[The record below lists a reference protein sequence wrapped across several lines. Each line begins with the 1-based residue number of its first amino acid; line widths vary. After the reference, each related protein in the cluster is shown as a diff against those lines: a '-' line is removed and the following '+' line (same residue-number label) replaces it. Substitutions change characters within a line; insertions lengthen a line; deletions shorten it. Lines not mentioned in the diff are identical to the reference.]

1 VRAARPR
8 HAAGLVALLSA
19 LVVLASVELAA
30 AAGPRQ
36 CNGDAGLCERRL
48 NDVVLPA
55 THNSMSAQALG
66 WQIPNQQVGIPEQL
80 RQGVRGFLIDTYY
93 AHRRADGSVV
103 ADAAPT
109 PESELYLCHV
119 ACQLG
124 ATRLVEALRSMRR
137 FLRAH
142 PDNVL
147 VVVNED
153 HVEPRDFAKVVRR
166 SGLARHLYRGRPG
179 PRWPRLRKMI
189 RRREQVV
196 VLAERDAGAVPWYHE
211 AYAGVLQETPYSWA
225 QPSQLTDPAQ
235 WAASCRPNRGGT
247 SGSLFL
253 MNHWSP
259 PVAPNPATS
268 AVVNATDTIVGRALA
283 CRQLRGRLPN
293 LVAVD
298 MFQSG
303 GLFEAVRRL
312 NAEPAGSPAH

>member
-1 VRAARPR
+1 MRSGTKPLR
-8 HAAGLVALLSA
+8 
-19 LVVLASVELAA
+19 AA
-30 AAGPRQ
+30 AAVLVWLSLVAVSAVEAGAAGPKR
-36 CNGDAGLCERRL
+36 CNGDAQLCERRL
-48 NDVVLPA
+48 GDVVLAA

-93 AHRRADGSVV
+93 AHRTADGTVL
-103 ADAAPT
+103 ADSAPT
-109 PESELYLCHV
+109 SESEIYLCHV

-124 ATRLVEALRSMRR
+124 ATRLIDALRAMRG

-142 PDNVL
+142 PNNVL
-147 VVVNED
+147 VIVNED
-153 HVEPRDFAKVVRR
+153 RVAPRDFARVVRR

-196 VLAERDAGAVPWYHE
+196 VLAERQAAPVPWYHE
-211 AYAGVLQETPYSWA
+211 AYSGVLQETPYSWA
-225 QPSQLTDPAQ
+225 APAQLTDPAQ

-259 PVAPNPATS
+259 PVAPDPATS
-268 AVVNATDTIVGRALA
+268 AVVNATETIVGRALA
-283 CRQLRGRLPN
+283 CRDQRGRLPN

-303 GLFEAVRRL
+303 GLFEAVKRL
-312 NAEPAGSPAH
+312 NEEPPAL